1 MISSTAS
8 SGSTLRIAPAPLAC
22 FVKDL
27 TTLVGDPLSPM
38 CAGLME
44 SLISSKVMT
53 GISFSYGVDDAAG
66 VHISRFCQF
75 LQGRQQAR
83 QFDFNDVIAVFI
95 LPLYS

>member
-53 GISFSYGVDDAAG
+53 GISFSYASTMPPACIYLGSAN
-66 VHISRFCQF
+66 SCR
-75 LQGRQQAR
+75 GRQQAR